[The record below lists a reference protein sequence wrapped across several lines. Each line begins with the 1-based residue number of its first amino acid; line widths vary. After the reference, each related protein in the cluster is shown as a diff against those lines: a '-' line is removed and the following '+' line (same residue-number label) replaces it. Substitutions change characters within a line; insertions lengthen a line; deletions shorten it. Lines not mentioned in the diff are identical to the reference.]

1 MAKKKLEGK
10 TAIVTGA
17 ASGIGRA
24 IALLFAEEGAH
35 VMVADI
41 TDTVKEGGEPTAE
54 VIQKNGGSAAYRKT
68 DVSVWAEVD
77 ALVQEAVERFGRLD
91 VMVNNA
97 AIGVDKPLL
106 DTTEE
111 DWNRVIDINA
121 KGCFFG
127 CKRAV
132 QQMLTQDVKGEDR
145 GRIVNIS
152 SQHGIIAAPHNFA
165 YGVGKSAVVYMTRQ
179 IAVDYAEDYIICNAV
194 APGRI
199 ITGKPMS
206 GVDSVELAEA
216 RTPLPRLGNPMDIA
230 KAALYLAHGETTYIT
245 GVNLMV
251 DGGWM
256 AG

>member
-1 MAKKKLEGK
+1 MAGKKLKGK

-24 IALLFAEEGAH
+24 IALLFAEEGAN
-35 VMVADI
+35 VMVADV
-41 TDTVKEGGEPTAE
+41 TETVKEGGEPTAE
-54 VIQKNGGSAAYRKT
+54 LIKMNGGSAAYRKT
-68 DVSVWAEVD
+68 DVSIWAEVD
-77 ALVQEAVERFGRLD
+77 SLVQETVERFGRLD
-91 VMVNNA
+91 VIVNNA

-111 DWNRVIDINA
+111 DWNRVMDINA
-121 KGCFFG
+121 KGAFFG
-127 CKRAV
+127 CKRAI
-132 QQMLTQDVKGEDR
+132 QQMLTQDVEGEDR
-145 GRIVNIS
+145 GRIINIT
-152 SQHGIIAAPHNFA
+152 SQHGMIAAPHNFA

-179 IAVDYAEDYIICNAV
+179 IAVDYAEDFIICNAV

-206 GVDSVELAEA
+206 EVDSVELSEA
-216 RTPLPRLGNPMDIA
+216 RTPLPRLGKPTDIA
-230 KAALYLAHGETTYIT
+230 KAALFLAHKETTYIT